1 MHHINVSYSYNN
13 LNFYIS
19 AKKFKP
25 LHYDLL
31 REIQFAYNTM
41 QKKLR

>member
-1 MHHINVSYSYNN
+1 MRRINVSYSYNN
-13 LNFYIS
+13 LNFYIF

-31 REIQFAYNTM
+31 REIQFACNTM

>member
-1 MHHINVSYSYNN
+1 MHHINVCYSYKN

-19 AKKFKP
+19 FKNIKP

-31 REIQFAYNTM
+31 REIQFACNTM